1 MVLSRSQIARWILEK
16 LLNSFFISAI
26 LVWGGLVGVNM
37 SSYGMGTTYT
47 IITAIS
53 LAVSL
58 LAYILVPKDFGIV
71 SGIRGRIGKIK
82 DKLSEKEDSPQP
94 EQS

>member
-1 MVLSRSQIARWILEK
+1 MSRSQVARWVLEK

-26 LVWGGLVGVNM
+26 LIWGPFIGVNI

-47 IITAIS
+47 IITSIS

-58 LAYILVPKDFGIV
+58 LAYFLIPQDYGVI
-71 SGIRGRIGKIK
+71 SGIRDKISKIIKLFSGKK
-82 DKLSEKEDSPQP
+82 ENGPQSENA
-94 EQS
+94 

>member
-1 MVLSRSQIARWILEK
+1 MSRSQIARWVLEK

-26 LVWGGLVGVNM
+26 LIWGPFIGVNI

-47 IITAIS
+47 IITGIS

-58 LAYILVPKDFGIV
+58 LAYILIPQNYGIV
-71 SGIRGRIGKIK
+71 SGVRDRISKITKLFSGKK
-82 DKLSEKEDSPQP
+82 GNGS
-94 EQS
+94 QSVNA